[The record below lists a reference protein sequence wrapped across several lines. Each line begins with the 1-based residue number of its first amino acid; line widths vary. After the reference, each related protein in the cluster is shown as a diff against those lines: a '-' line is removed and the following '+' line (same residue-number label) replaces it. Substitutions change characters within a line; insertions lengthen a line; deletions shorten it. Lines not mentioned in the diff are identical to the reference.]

1 MIGIGKWQGT
11 VNVTLLRFS
20 GDVFIT
26 IADNDG
32 AYAVDIQLPE
42 QLQKVKLRF
51 DNTLAN
57 AVLDRFGADTMMI
70 PAANSSFTV
79 NVNIIPSAPFY
90 GWICS
95 FGDRAEIL
103 APESVREGFTAHL
116 AQVMGRYDDKHRRK
130 GI

>member
-51 DNTLAN
+51 DSIEETGENSLKGKGKLLTPAGRELGFETEVTFDGDEMSGYLKIAIAN
-57 AVLDRFGADTMMI
+57 IKIKNGHR
-70 PAANSSFTV
+70 V
-79 NVNIIPSAPFY
+79 N
-90 GWICS
+90 
-95 FGDRAEIL
+95 
-103 APESVREGFTAHL
+103 
-116 AQVMGRYDDKHRRK
+116 
-130 GI
+130 